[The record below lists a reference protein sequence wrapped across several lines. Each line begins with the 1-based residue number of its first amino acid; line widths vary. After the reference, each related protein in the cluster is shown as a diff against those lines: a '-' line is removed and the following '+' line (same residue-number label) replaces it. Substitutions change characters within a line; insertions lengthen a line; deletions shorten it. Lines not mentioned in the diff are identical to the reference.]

1 MINLRG
7 MANNA
12 IQVINANQTI
22 TMTKQT
28 GYTTADDGS
37 RTPITISITLVAS
50 QVQPLSSSELRQIEG
65 LNISTESRGIYF
77 YGESHGVLRA
87 GQNDGDKIT
96 LADGTR
102 WIVVQVL
109 EQWIDW
115 AKVAVARQL

>member
-1 MINLRG
+1 MINIRE

-12 IQVINANQTI
+12 IQGINDNQTI
-22 TMTKQT
+22 TLTKQT

-37 RTPITISITLVAS
+37 RVPIIESVAILAS
-50 QVQPLSSSELRQIEG
+50 QVQPLSSSELKQIEG

-77 YGESHGVLRA
+77 YCESHGVLRA

-102 WIVVQVL
+102 WLVVQVL
-109 EQWIDW
+109 EQWTTW